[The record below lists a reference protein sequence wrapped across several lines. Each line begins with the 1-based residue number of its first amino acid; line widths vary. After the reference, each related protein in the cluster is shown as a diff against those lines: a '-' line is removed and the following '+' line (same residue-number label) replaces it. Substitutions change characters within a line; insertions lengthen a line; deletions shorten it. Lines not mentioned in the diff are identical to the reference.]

1 MYKAIIADDEI
12 HICMLLQKLV
22 DWENM
27 GVEIIGW
34 YMDGEATLEAIRTSL
49 PDIVITDI
57 RMPKI
62 TGLDIVKTCNA
73 ENIKCIFLLLSGH
86 AEFEYAHMALKYNVE
101 NYLLKPVNKE
111 ELENNLRQI
120 ITRLDNEKKSRKD
133 QIQAENKLRM
143 NKEILGQ
150 QFLNNVLRI
159 PGWMK
164 NQDLNQVINDY
175 SLEFGKQEL
184 FRVIAVKCISKGEF
198 SDSQYQRLL
207 KQVVNYSE
215 KAFRKLFSNIII
227 TDIDS
232 KIYFLIHYENKIN
245 LQGMVQTFFEELK
258 MRFFE
263 YCDVSAGISRELTS
277 ISQLSERVR
286 QEVDMAVQY
295 RLNGGLN
302 KLFFYEKLPACREK
316 LPVDH
321 FISEL
326 ATYVELVQPQKVE
339 ALFAQ
344 LFGQISGGNL
354 DLDSLFELEKRIKE
368 EFIRC
373 MQKLYQGEFGAEQ
386 IENELNIIVENARNK
401 KGMLLKTQQIIC
413 RELMKFSETQLVQ
426 QTRYVALA
434 KEYITAHLQENIS
447 LNDVSGVVYMNP
459 TYFSTLFKK
468 TTGQN
473 FSDYLVE
480 VRIEHAKE
488 LLKDLSLSVA
498 EVGFRVGYQNS
509 RYFSKVFLKTVGVK
523 PSEYRKLCI
532 S

>member
-22 DWENM
+22 DWKSM
-27 GVEIIGW
+27 GIEIIGQ
-34 YMDGEATLEAIRTSL
+34 YMDGETTLAAIRASR

-73 ENIKCIFLLLSGH
+73 ERIKCIFLLLSGH

-111 ELENNLRQI
+111 ELENNLHQI
-120 ITRLDNEKKSRKD
+120 ITRLDSEKQNRTE
-133 QIQAENKLRM
+133 QIKAENKLRM

-159 PGWMK
+159 PGWLK
-164 NQDLNQVINDY
+164 NRDIRQVLNDY
-175 SLEFGKQEL
+175 SLEFDRQDF

-198 SDSQYQRLL
+198 SGSQYQRLL

-215 KAFRKLFSNIII
+215 KAFSRLFSNIII

-232 KIYFLIHYENKIN
+232 KIYFLIHYGDHIN
-245 LQGMVQTFFEELK
+245 FYGALQTFFEELK

-263 YCDVSAGISRELTS
+263 YCDISAGISRELDS
-277 ISQLSERVR
+277 ISQLSEGVR

-295 RLNGGLN
+295 RLNGGVN
-302 KLFFYEKLPACREK
+302 KLFFYEKLPVCQEK
-316 LPVDH
+316 LPIDH
-321 FISEL
+321 FISEFT
-326 ATYVELVQPQKVE
+326 TYIELLQSQKVE
-339 ALFAQ
+339 TLFTQ
-344 LFGQISGGNL
+344 LLGQISSGSL

-368 EFIRC
+368 EFVRC
-373 MQKLYQGEFGAEQ
+373 MQKLYQGEFPAEQ
-386 IENELNIIVENARNK
+386 IEDELDLIVENAKNK
-401 KGMLLKTQQIIC
+401 RGMLLSTQQIIC
-413 RELMKFSETQLVQ
+413 KELRKFSENQLVQ

-434 KEYITAHLQENIS
+434 KEYIAEHLQENIS

-498 EVGFRVGYQNS
+498 EVGTRVGYQNS

>member
-22 DWENM
+22 DWKSM
-27 GVEIIGW
+27 GIKIVGQ
-34 YMDGEATLEAIRTSL
+34 YMDGETTLEAIRSSH

-62 TGLDIVKTCNA
+62 TGLDIVKICNA

-120 ITRLDNEKKSRKD
+120 ITRLDNEKKNRKD
-133 QIQAENKLRM
+133 QMKAENKLRM
-143 NKEILGQ
+143 NKEILSQ

-159 PGWMK
+159 PGWLK
-164 NQDLNQVINDY
+164 NQDLKQIITDY
-175 SLEFGKQEL
+175 SLEFDKQEL

-198 SDSQYQRLL
+198 SDGQYQRLL

-215 KAFRKLFSNIII
+215 KAFSKLFSNIII

-232 KIYFLIHYENKIN
+232 KIYFLVYYGDNIN
-245 LQGMVQTFFEELK
+245 FHGTVQTFFEELK

-263 YCDVSAGISRELTS
+263 YCDISAGISHEMDS
-277 ISQLSERVR
+277 ISQLSEGVR
-286 QEVDMAVQY
+286 HEVDMAVQY
-295 RLNGGLN
+295 RLNGGVN

-316 LPVDH
+316 LPVAH
-321 FISEL
+321 FVSEL
-326 ATYVELVQPQKVE
+326 VTYVELVQPQKVE

-344 LFGQISGGNL
+344 LIGQVSSANL

-368 EFIRC
+368 EFIRR
-373 MQKLYQGEFGAEQ
+373 MQKLYQGEFEAEQ
-386 IENELNIIVENARNK
+386 IEYKLDIIVENARNK
-401 KGMLLKTQQIIC
+401 KGMLLNTRQIIC
-413 RELMKFSETQLVQ
+413 KELVRFSETQLIQ

-434 KEYITAHLQENIS
+434 KEYIAGHLQENIS

-498 EVGFRVGYQNS
+498 EVGARVGYQNS
-509 RYFSKVFLKTVGVK
+509 RYFSKVFLKTVGIK